1 MALHVLPRRGTAV
14 SELWWWLR
22 FAAAVALL
30 WWSLPG

>member
-1 MALHVLPRRGTAV
+1 MALPRHDDTAAHW
-14 SELWWWLR
+14 LWWLR